1 MKKGKTIR
9 IYLTDGTVA
18 GIRHAEIINWT
29 GQAISCPRNHLST
42 LANWVESTR
51 PGVYFLFGINEENG
65 QPTVYIGE
73 TENVY
78 ERLKQHIKN
87 EEYFWQEVIF
97 FTNKDE
103 NLTKAH
109 IKYLESR
116 LVDMTKIAGRYMVIN
131 ANTPTCS
138 NLPRS
143 DIAAMEEFILNQL
156 VLLGA
161 MGHRFLEPL
170 SDVEVKPETIKNN
183 QDSRLFYIHTKNE
196 KALAIAQRTDEGMVI
211 LANSK
216 ALLET
221 YSSLSNGNREIREH
235 LLERGLLYKDGDYY
249 VFTKDVLLAS
259 PSQAASV
266 VLGYSVNGREVWVNQ
281 NSQSLKI
288 LEEESIKNN
297 LLSTEFSQ

>member
-1 MKKGKTIR
+1 MENGKTIR
-9 IYLTDGTVA
+9 IYLTDGSVA

-42 LANWVESTR
+42 LADWVESTR

-65 QPTVYIGE
+65 LPTVYIGE

-116 LVDMTKIAGRYMVIN
+116 LVDMAKIAGRYIVIN

-138 NLPRS
+138 TLPRS
-143 DIAAMEEFILNQL
+143 DIAAMEAFIRNQL

-170 SDVEVKPETIKNN
+170 TDIAVKPETIKNTTKNN
-183 QDSRLFYIHTKNE
+183 QDNDLFYIHTKNA
-196 KALAIAQRTDEGMVI
+196 KAFATAQRTDEGMVI

-216 ALLET
+216 ALLVDG
-221 YSSLSNGNREIREH
+221 SSLSNKNKEIRDNLIEQGQLH
-235 LLERGLLYKDGDYY
+235 LNSDYY
-249 VFTKDVLLAS
+249 VFTKDVLSAS
-259 PSQAASV
+259 PSQAAAV
-266 VLGYSVNGREVWVNQ
+266 VLGYSVNGREIWVNQ
-281 NSQSLKI
+281 NNQSLKT
-288 LEEESIKNN
+288 LEEESIKNG
-297 LLSTEFSQ
+297 LA